1 MAYAVVRTD
10 RLTGTDDRARLVSV
24 RYNVTSTVE
33 GQTVYTPTEIEN
45 GSIVLLGDLE
55 EGSREIYVG
64 TAPAANSEL
73 ADVVLIANPEVMYD
87 ERLRGL
93 DKYINPAGKAI
104 RGYRLHTH
112 DIFSAT
118 AEAFDGTPE
127 KGKIVELKAGTKM
140 KVVSSATNGSTG
152 IGKIIDVNVVGSY
165 TYYVVEVG

>member
-24 RYNVTSTVE
+24 RYIVSTTE
-33 GQTVYTPTEIEN
+33 NGQTVNTPTEIEN
-45 GSIVLLGDLE
+45 GNIVLLGDLE

-64 TAPAANSEL
+64 TDPAANSAL
-73 ADVVLIANPEVMYD
+73 RDVVLIANPEVMYD
-87 ERLRGL
+87 ERKRSLE
-93 DKYINPAGKAI
+93 DYINPAGKAI

-127 KGKIVELKAGTKM
+127 VGSVIELEAGTQM
-140 KVVSSATNGSTG
+140 KAVASATNGSTV
-152 IGKIIDVNVVGSY
+152 IGKVIDVNVVGKY
-165 TYYVVEVG
+165 TYYVVEVA